1 MSGGSQLRRELEARV
16 KQGLMERGYRRQRP
30 KERYRGTESME
41 PPLQAQLL
49 IPVDTDRYGLVRIA
63 GAAEVV
69 CDEVVDA
76 YGTAPDEALSL
87 GQKIYRGRGM
97 YPLAVTPFEGL
108 SDAPRNVP
116 LEWTALEPVQGAQ
129 SVEDFFRFVDGPVR
143 TWLAGRSTIAGVTAA
158 ADEDDHAGRLPEI
171 VRNMA
176 VFDVLRGEPAAAHDR
191 LQRYAEKP
199 AAEGDSPEQVEAFG
213 QWLTTLQPR
222 PELRTGR

>member
-16 KQGLMERGYRRQRP
+16 TQGLLERGYRRQRP
-30 KERYRGTESME
+30 KEIFRRTESME
-41 PPLQAQLL
+41 PPLQALL
-49 IPVDTDRYGLVRIA
+49 PIRVDTDRYGLVRIA
-63 GAAEVV
+63 GAVEVV

-87 GQKIYRGRGM
+87 GQKIYRDQGM
-97 YPLAVTPFEGL
+97 YPLAAQPFKRL

-116 LEWTALEPVQGAQ
+116 FEWTASDPVTGAQ
-129 SVEDFFRFVDGPVR
+129 AVEDFFGFIDGPVR
-143 TWLAGRSTIAGVTAA
+143 RWLAGRSTVAGVRAA
-158 ADEDDHAGRLPEI
+158 ADADDHRGRLPEI

-191 LQRYAEKP
+191 LQRYAESP
-199 AAEGDSPEQVEAFG
+199 SAESDSPEQVEAFRL
-213 QWLTTLQPR
+213 WLATIQPR